1 MNAGTVHLEALC
13 LFVIFIKLEGFCAK
27 CTVLAGNRHASR
39 FRREARR
46 EQQSGVGFNQPDACI
61 FILSIMLS
69 SDTLIIIL
77 LLDSFMYKIPTH
89 VINDTR
95 MFTIWSYI

>member
-1 MNAGTVHLEALC
+1 MNTGTVHLEALC

-46 EQQSGVGFNQPDACI
+46 EQQSGVGFNQPDIEGQFC
-61 FILSIMLS
+61 
-69 SDTLIIIL
+69 
-77 LLDSFMYKIPTH
+77 
-89 VINDTR
+89 
-95 MFTIWSYI
+95 

>member
-39 FRREARR
+39 FYRETWGEERRGGGFYHCDV
-46 EQQSGVGFNQPDACI
+46 EQNYG
-61 FILSIMLS
+61 LS
-69 SDTLIIIL
+69 
-77 LLDSFMYKIPTH
+77 
-89 VINDTR
+89 
-95 MFTIWSYI
+95 